1 MASQPNLEDADRP
14 RRLARKSPVAG
25 FLRSPSPLETDTL
38 RKQLEAIVRYAR
50 DRDLQLVRL
59 YCDELGCELRIDDR
73 SGLQQIFREIEGGEA
88 DFDALLLLDPGHSD
102 ALLHPD
108 DVAALEFLC
117 LTGNIEIR
125 YCAEG
130 RPENKTKVPATV
142 ESIECATNRECAH
155 DLTDL
160 RQPRAGLSQTRM
172 ASEEHGSP
180 DDRSTEDNGEFDDT
194 TRIGPLRPSSE

>member
-14 RRLARKSPVAG
+14 RRLAPKSPVAG
-25 FLRSPSPLETDTL
+25 FLRSPSPLEADTL

-59 YCDELGCELRIDDR
+59 YCDEPEYALRIDGR

-102 ALLHPD
+102 ALLDPN

-130 RPENKTKVPATV
+130 RPENKTKVPAPV
-142 ESIECATNRECAH
+142 ESIERAT
-155 DLTDL
+155 
-160 RQPRAGLSQTRM
+160 
-172 ASEEHGSP
+172 
-180 DDRSTEDNGEFDDT
+180 
-194 TRIGPLRPSSE
+194 RPQ